1 MQFDQLKRREFIW
14 LLGGGAAVW
23 PLSLHA
29 QQSERVQ
36 RIGLLMSYLESDPEA
51 QAWYAA
57 FREGL
62 QKLGWTEGRNIWID
76 TRWAAPDD
84 AGLMRRFAKELVALQ
99 PDLIVSGTT
108 TTTAALLQ
116 YTRTISIVF
125 VLISDPVGSGFVAS
139 FSRPGGNATGFN
151 VSEQTMAGKWMELLK
166 EIAPRVVRVA
176 MLFNPVSAAAFAEYW
191 LTPFKAAAPS
201 FAVEAIAAP
210 VRDRS
215 ELESVIAAHAREP
228 KAGLIAM
235 PDSFTDTHRAEITS
249 LGRVSIPLVR

>member
-1 MQFDQLKRREFIW
+1 MPVNIGRRELIAAI
-14 LLGGGAAVW
+14 GGAVAAW
-23 PLSLHA
+23 PLAARA

-36 RIGLLMSYLESDPEA
+36 RIGVLMSYLGSDPEA

-62 QKLGWTEGRNIWID
+62 QKLGWTEGRNIRVD

-84 AGLMRRFAKELVALQ
+84 ADSMQRFAKELVALQ

-125 VLISDPVGSGFVAS
+125 VLVSDPVGSGFVAS
-139 FSRPGGNATGFN
+139 FPRPGGNATGFN
-151 VSEQTMAGKWMELLK
+151 VSEQTMAGKWLELLK
-166 EIAPRVVRVA
+166 EIAPRVARVA
-176 MLFNPVSAAAFAEYW
+176 MLFNPVSAAAFADYW

-201 FAVEAIAAP
+201 
-210 VRDRS
+210 
-215 ELESVIAAHAREP
+215 
-228 KAGLIAM
+228 
-235 PDSFTDTHRAEITS
+235 
-249 LGRVSIPLVR
+249 